1 MAKHR
6 ILSEQ
11 LEYVCAQRNLTLAR
25 REYRSI
31 KLKESSTKEQIA
43 KAKARLDVCKAKL
56 ETTSATMARAGLS
69 KGSI

>member
-11 LEYVCAQRNLTLAR
+11 LDYVCAQRNLTLAR
-25 REYRSI
+25 REYRKL
-31 KLKESSTKEQIA
+31 KLKEGTSEEQLEKA
-43 KAKARLDVCKAKL
+43 KAKLEVCKAKL
-56 ETTSATMARAGLS
+56 EATSATMARAGLS